1 MNELLTYVVTLDSF
15 IAAHAQFVI
24 MLMEFKKVLSVWIM
38 INASNLKQGVCVY
51 VAGLPQSCQNK
62 PYKPWI

>member
-1 MNELLTYVVTLDSF
+1 MNDLLTYVVALDSH

-38 INASNLKQGVCVY
+38 INVCNLKQGVCVY
-51 VAGLPQSCQNK
+51 VARLPQS
-62 PYKPWI
+62 Y